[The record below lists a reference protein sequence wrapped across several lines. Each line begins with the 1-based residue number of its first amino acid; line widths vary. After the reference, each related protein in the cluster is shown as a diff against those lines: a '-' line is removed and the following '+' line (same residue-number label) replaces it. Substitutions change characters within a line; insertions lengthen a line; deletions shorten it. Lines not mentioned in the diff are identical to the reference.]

1 CLVLKCVYTFRTYSM
16 KTTKTKDV
24 KRTQRDYTLGFKLS
38 IVEQVEKGDFTYKQ
52 AQSHY
57 GIQGR
62 STVLVWLRKHGKL
75 DWSKPT
81 YIANM
86 PKSKETPAQ
95 KIKRLE
101 REIEDLRLKDLIKD
115 EMINIMD
122 EEYGAGLR
130 KKYISELSRA
140 QKKNSK

>member
-1 CLVLKCVYTFRTYSM
+1 M
-16 KTTKTKDV
+16 KTTKIKDV

-52 AQSHY
+52 AQSH
-57 GIQGR
+57 
-62 STVLVWLRKHGKL
+62 
-75 DWSKPT
+75 KPT

-101 REIEDLRLKDLIKD
+101 REIEELRLKDLIKD

-140 QKKNSK
+140 QKKTIK

>member
-1 CLVLKCVYTFRTYSM
+1 M

-95 KIKRLE
+95 KIKRL
-101 REIEDLRLKDLIKD
+101 
-115 EMINIMD
+115 
-122 EEYGAGLR
+122 
-130 KKYISELSRA
+130 
-140 QKKNSK
+140 